1 MKQRPVL
8 AAIGEV
14 LWDVYPDAA
23 RFGGAPANFACHA
36 AALGADAVLIS
47 AVGHDELGDRA
58 LETLKRHEVDANCVA
73 RDGDHRT
80 GQVNVTL
87 DRTGRPN
94 YQFADDSAWDH
105 LRWSEPVES
114 IARQADAICFGTLAQ
129 RSRDSRDTIRRFVEL
144 TPAGTL
150 RMFDVNLR
158 QNFYD
163 ADVIDASLKQATAV
177 KLNEEELPI
186 VARLCGVLGVNARG
200 MLRGLVERYELRI
213 AALTC
218 GPDGAL
224 LMTPD
229 QESRCP
235 ALPTTVVDTVGAG
248 DAFTATLVMDCLHGV
263 PLAEINQHAN
273 AVASFI
279 CSQAGAV
286 APLPPELL
294 LPTHSL

>member
-1 MKQRPVL
+1 VKQRPVL
-8 AAIGEV
+8 AGIGEV

-47 AVGHDELGDRA
+47 SVGVDELGDRA
-58 LETLKRHEVDANCVA
+58 LETLSRHWVDSNCVA
-73 RDGDHRT
+73 RDSDHAT

-87 DRTGRPN
+87 DATGRAN
-94 YQFADDSAWDH
+94 YVFADNSAWDH
-105 LRWSEPVES
+105 LRWSESVES
-114 IARQADAICFGTLAQ
+114 IARQADAVCFGTLAQ
-129 RSRDSRDTIRRFVEL
+129 RSRVSRDLIRRFVEL

-163 ADVIDASLKQATAV
+163 ADVIDASLKLATAV

-186 VARLCGVLGVNARG
+186 VARLCGVMGVNARG
-200 MLRGLVERYELRI
+200 MLRGLVERYELWI

-218 GPDGAL
+218 GAEGAL
-224 LMTPD
+224 LMTAD

-263 PLAEINQHAN
+263 PLGEINQHAN

-294 LPTHSL
+294 SPTRSP

>member
-1 MKQRPVL
+1 MKVRPAL

-36 AALGADAVLIS
+36 AALGADAVLVS
-47 AVGHDELGDRA
+47 AVGVDELGDQA
-58 LETLKRHEVDANCVA
+58 LETLSRHLVDSNSVA
-73 RDGDHRT
+73 RDRDHPT
-80 GQVNVTL
+80 GQVTVTL

-94 YQFADDSAWDH
+94 YQFAEDSAWDH
-105 LRWSEPVES
+105 LRWSEPIES
-114 IARQADAICFGTLAQ
+114 IARQTDAVCFGTLAQ
-129 RSRDSRDTIRRFVEL
+129 RSPESRDTIRRFVEL

-163 ADVIDASLKQATAV
+163 ADTLDASLKLATAV

-186 VARLCGVLGVNARG
+186 VARLCGVMGVNARG
-200 MLRGLVERYELRI
+200 MLRGLVERYELWI

-224 LMTPD
+224 LMTQD

-235 ALPTTVVDTVGAG
+235 ALPVPVVDTVGAG

-263 PLAEINQHAN
+263 PLGEINQHAN

-294 LPTHSL
+294 LPSHSL

>member
-1 MKQRPVL
+1 MKERPVL

-47 AVGHDELGDRA
+47 AVGVDELGDRA
-58 LETLKRHEVDANCVA
+58 LETLNQHHVDSGCIT
-73 RDGDHRT
+73 RDRDHAT

-87 DRTGRPN
+87 DATGRAN
-94 YQFADDSAWDH
+94 YRFADDSAWDH
-105 LRWSEPVES
+105 LRWTQPVES
-114 IARQADAICFGTLAQ
+114 IARQADAVCFGTLAQ
-129 RSRDSRDTIRRFVEL
+129 RSRESREMIRKFIDL

-163 ADVIDASLKQATAV
+163 ADTIDASLKLATAV

-200 MLRGLVERYELRI
+200 MLRGLVERYELWI

-224 LMTPD
+224 LMTSD

-263 PLAEINQHAN
+263 PLGEINQHAN

-286 APLPPELL
+286 APLPPNLL
-294 LPTHSL
+294 SPTHSL

>member
-1 MKQRPVL
+1 MKARPVL
-8 AAIGEV
+8 VGIGEV

-36 AALGADAVLIS
+36 EALGADAVLIS
-47 AVGHDELGDRA
+47 AVGVDELGDRA
-58 LETLKRHEVDANCVA
+58 LETLKQHFVDSSCVT
-73 RDGDHRT
+73 RDRNHST

-87 DRTGRPN
+87 DAAGRAN

-105 LRWSEPVES
+105 LQWSEPVES
-114 IARQADAICFGTLAQ
+114 IARQADAVCFGTLAQ
-129 RSRDSRDTIRRFVEL
+129 RSRVSRDMIRRFVEL

-163 ADVIDASLKQATAV
+163 ADTIDASLKLATAV

-186 VARLCGVLGVNARG
+186 VARLCGILGVNARG
-200 MLRGLVERYELRI
+200 MLRGLVERYELWI

-218 GPDGAL
+218 GKDGAM
-224 LMTPD
+224 LMTAD

-248 DAFTATLVMDCLHGV
+248 DAFTATLVMDCLHAV
-263 PLAEINQHAN
+263 PLGEINQHAN

-294 LPTHSL
+294 LPTHSI

>member
-1 MKQRPVL
+1 MKVRPVL

-47 AVGHDELGDRA
+47 AVGQDELGDRA
-58 LETLKRHEVDANCVA
+58 LETLSQHEVDSKCVV
-73 RDGDHRT
+73 RDGNHPT
-80 GQVNVTL
+80 GHVNVTL
-87 DRTGRPN
+87 DRAGRAN
-94 YQFADDSAWDH
+94 YQFAENSAWDH
-105 LRWSEPVES
+105 LSWSEPVAS
-114 IARQADAICFGTLAQ
+114 IARQADAVCFGTLAQ
-129 RSRDSRDTIRRFVEL
+129 RSSDSRDTIRRFVER

-158 QNFYD
+158 QSFYD
-163 ADVIDASLKQATAV
+163 ADVIDASLRLATAV
-177 KLNEEELPI
+177 KLNEEELPV
-186 VARLCGVLGVNARG
+186 VARLCGVMGVNARG
-200 MLRGLVERYELRI
+200 MLRGLVERYELWI

-224 LMTPD
+224 LMTAD

-263 PLAEINQHAN
+263 PLGEINQHAN

>member
-1 MKQRPVL
+1 MI

-36 AALGADAVLIS
+36 AALGADAVLVS
-47 AVGHDELGDRA
+47 AVGVDELGDRA
-58 LETLKRHEVDANCVA
+58 LETLSRHYVDSHCVA
-73 RDGDHRT
+73 RDGDHAT
-80 GQVNVTL
+80 GQVNVNL
-87 DRTGRPN
+87 DATGRPN
-94 YQFADDSAWDH
+94 YEFADDAAWDH
-105 LRWSEPVES
+105 LRWNESVES
-114 IARQADAICFGTLAQ
+114 LARQADAVCFGTLAQ
-129 RSRDSRDTIRRFVEL
+129 RSRESRDMIRKFVEL
-144 TPAGTL
+144 TPAGTM

-163 ADVIDASLKQATAV
+163 ADTIDASLKLATAV

-186 VARLCGVLGVNARG
+186 VARFCGILGVNARG
-200 MLRGLVERYELRI
+200 MLRGLVDRYELWI

-248 DAFTATLVMDCLHGV
+248 DAFTATLVMDCLHKV
-263 PLAEINQHAN
+263 PLGEINQHAN

-294 LPTHSL
+294 LPTHSV

>member
-36 AALGADAVLIS
+36 ASLGADAVLIS
-47 AVGHDELGDRA
+47 AVGVDELGDQA
-58 LETLKRHEVDANCVA
+58 LETLNRHQVDSNCVV
-73 RDGDHRT
+73 RDGDHPT
-80 GQVNVTL
+80 GRVNVTL
-87 DRTGRPN
+87 DVTGRAN
-94 YQFADDSAWDH
+94 YQFADNSAWDH
-105 LRWSEPVES
+105 LRWSDAVES
-114 IARQADAICFGTLAQ
+114 LARQADAACFGTLAQ
-129 RSRDSRDTIRRFVEL
+129 RSRDSRDTIRKFVEL
-144 TPAGTL
+144 TPAGTM

-163 ADVIDASLKQATAV
+163 AETIDASLKLATAV

-186 VARLCGVLGVNARG
+186 VARLCGIIGVNARG
-200 MLRGLVERYELRI
+200 MLRGLVERYELWI

-248 DAFTATLVMDCLHGV
+248 DAFTATLVMDYLHGV
-263 PLAEINQHAN
+263 PLGELNQHAN

-286 APLPPELL
+286 APLPAELL
-294 LPTHSL
+294 TPTHSL